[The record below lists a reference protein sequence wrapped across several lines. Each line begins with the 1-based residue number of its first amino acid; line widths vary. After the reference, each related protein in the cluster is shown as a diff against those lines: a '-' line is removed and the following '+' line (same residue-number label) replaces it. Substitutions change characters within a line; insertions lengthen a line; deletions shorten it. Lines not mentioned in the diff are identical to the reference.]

1 MQAVSTN
8 HEAGMVNMTLSR
20 GTSAPWPTRLD
31 GAPAR
36 ARQAGGAA
44 FAVLLLAVFALTS
57 VAGGGGGGAPSS
69 SSSSGAA
76 PRLSEQQR
84 QELQGQAQRF
94 ADQLAASP
102 DSVEALEVS

>member
-1 MQAVSTN
+1 M
-8 HEAGMVNMTLSR
+8 
-20 GTSAPWPTRLD
+20 
-31 GAPAR
+31 
-36 ARQAGGAA
+36 
-44 FAVLLLAVFALTS
+44 LLLAIFALTS

-69 SSSSGAA
+69 SGGGAA
-76 PRLSEQQR
+76 PQLSEQQR